1 MTINAFRD
9 QDTFFSDTTKE
20 KLDQMSTV
28 EGHTKGL
35 KKANWTKIWRKPPIS
50 EEFSPLFQNNNH
62 EKRVNDYWSN
72 DICTSDDTD
81 AKLYQI
87 STIQYSSPNTK
98 HLTLFWWALLGLIH
112 RLRRA

>member
-1 MTINAFRD
+1 MTK
-9 QDTFFSDTTKE
+9 TTNP
-20 KLDQMSTV
+20 V
-28 EGHTKGL
+28 V
-35 KKANWTKIWRKPPIS
+35 
-50 EEFSPLFQNNNH
+50 QNNNH

-98 HLTLFWWALLGLIH
+98 HLTLFW
-112 RLRRA
+112 